1 MKRKRPNGPESSNV
15 ESKGEFS
22 SPNKRRHVGRVGHGD
37 ESEDASTNADV
48 TPSKKI
54 KGGAKASAI
63 QNDEA
68 TPKKQT
74 RFASSVLNTPTK
86 VSGKESNPPSR
97 SLADRS
103 ARRTSARLLIKQA
116 EDGQESENEDSQDEL
131 LAQEIFDHDEASDS
145 GGDLPAVEQQD
156 ELPVQD
162 TPSKKP
168 RGRRKA
174 SSKQRAP
181 SPPPDLPPHEHHFF
195 QNRSGGAK
203 ASDNILPAS
212 ALITHEDYYETM
224 RAYRDPHEPELDFLH
239 ALHSRSFDQWLFE
252 LKNGFNICLYGWGSK
267 REPLLEFAS
276 HISSVHSDS
285 TVLIINGYNASL
297 TLRDILTTLA
307 STIPSLATSIQKLG
321 SQPTDMLATILAAL
335 TRDPLAT
342 PTLLILHSIDGAS
355 LRRSAAQSILGRLAS
370 HASLQLIASADTP
383 NFPLLWDAS
392 LRARFNWVFHDCTT
406 FQVFDVEI
414 SGGGAGGVVD
424 EVNALLGRSGRKMHG
439 RGGVMYVL
447 KSLTQSARGLF
458 GLLVAELLSL
468 DEAGEAGLEAEADVD
483 IDENDELGFEDAV
496 TPGKP
501 KGREKSKARTAVGGG
516 LNAAIEWR
524 ALYQKAVS
532 QFIATNEMSFRGLLK
547 EFHDHEMVVSRK
559 DAVGTEM
566 LGVPFRREEL
576 ETLLEELVGDT

>member
-1 MKRKRPNGPESSNV
+1 MKRKRLNDPEPPHADI
-15 ESKGEFS
+15 GT
-22 SPNKRRHVGRVGHGD
+22 PNKRRHG
-37 ESEDASTNADV
+37 ESEELENDSTSAIT
-48 TPSKKI
+48 TPSKRTSKRD
-54 KGGAKASAI
+54 AKPSTKLED
-63 QNDEA
+63 QA

-74 RFASSVLNTPTK
+74 RFAPSVLKTPTK
-86 VSGKESNPPSR
+86 AGEKEHNPPSR
-97 SLADRS
+97 TLADRS
-103 ARRTSARLLIKQA
+103 ARRKSARLLIKQA
-116 EDGQESENEDSQDEL
+116 EDGQESENEDPQDEL
-131 LAQEIFDHDEASDS
+131 LAQEIFDEDEAADS
-145 GGDLPAVEQQD
+145 AAELPTIGQQD
-156 ELPVQD
+156 GPPIQD

-174 SSKQRAP
+174 STRQRTP
-181 SPPPDLPPHEHHFF
+181 SPPPDLPPHEHYFF
-195 QNRSGGAK
+195 QNRPGGAK

-252 LKNGFNICLYGWGSK
+252 LQNGFSICLYGWGSK
-267 REPLLEFAS
+267 RELLLDFAS
-276 HISSVHSDS
+276 HVSSLDSDG
-285 TVLIINGYNASL
+285 TVLILNGYNAAL

-307 STIPSLATSIQKLG
+307 STIPALASSTQKLG
-321 SQPTDMLATILAAL
+321 SQPADMLTTILTAL
-335 TRDPLAT
+335 SRDPPST
-342 PTLLILHSIDGAS
+342 PITLILHSIDGTS
-355 LRRSAAQSILGRLAS
+355 LRRNATQSILARLAAHPS
-370 HASLQLIASADTP
+370 IHLIASADTP

-392 LRARFNWVFHDCTT
+392 LRAQFNWVFHDCTT
-406 FQVFDVEI
+406 FQPFDVEI
-414 SGGGAGGVVD
+414 SGSGAGGVVD

-439 RGGVMYVL
+439 REGVMYVL

-468 DEAGEAGLEAEADVD
+468 DETGEGGVEAEADMDVD
-483 IDENDELGFEDAV
+483 EEDDMGFEDAV

-501 KGREKSKARTAVGGG
+501 KVRDKNKGRPAVGGG

-547 EFHDHEMVVSRK
+547 EFHDHEMVISRK
-559 DAVGTEM
+559 DAMGTEM

-576 ETLLEELVGDT
+576 ETLLEELMVGDT